1 MPTKY
6 VRFKGGVI
14 LRHPD
19 TGAAVVPAGDE
30 PVDASDPLV
39 KAYPWAF
46 ASDDE
51 IAEERA
57 AARQI
62 TSVVVEQA
70 TSGPGEK
77 RSTKRQ

>member
-19 TGAAVVPAGDE
+19 TGLASVPPADA
-30 PVDASDPLV
+30 PIDASDPLV

-51 IAEERA
+51 IADEQA
-57 AARQI
+57 SARQV
-62 TSVVVEQA
+62 TSVRVEAA
-70 TSGPGEK
+70 TAAPGEK
-77 RSTKRQ
+77 RSTKRS